1 VLVAA
6 TLGEAATVAAGV
18 AVIDGGAVADEE
30 TDALGLDRGVLEGR
44 NLGEAEAAGVA
55 LAAAVD
61 GVGLAAAIVGEAATV
76 AAGVVVIDG
85 GAVADEETDAL
96 GLDRGV
102 LEGRTV
108 GEAEPAGV
116 ALAPP
121 VAGGALGATIVGEA
135 ATVAAGVVDDV
146 AVSTGFT
153 NFFGGAFGGGVASV
167 LNLVRTRS
175 AAERSLISVQPL
187 STFTS
192 TTRSLTRRGLKM
204 FRTVLS
210 TGTETS
216 SSSPRTLA
224 CVSEFRSRRKR

>member
-1 VLVAA
+1 MEGAAEAAGVLVAA

-18 AVIDGGAVADEE
+18 AVIDGGAVGDEE
-30 TDALGLDRGVLEGR
+30 MGALGLDRGVLEGR
-44 NLGEAEAAGVA
+44 TLGEAEAAGVA
-55 LAAAVD
+55 LAAAVA
-61 GVGLAAAIVGEAATV
+61 GVGLAAAIVGEGLVLAFEGLGLATAGVGLAVATAGVGEAVAGVRLAAG
-76 AAGVVVIDG
+76 AAGV
-85 GAVADEETDAL
+85 
-96 GLDRGV
+96 
-102 LEGRTV
+102 
-108 GEAEPAGV
+108 AGV
-116 ALAPP
+116 A
-121 VAGGALGATIVGEA
+121 
-135 ATVAAGVVDDV
+135 GVVEEV

-167 LNLVRTRS
+167 LNFVRARS

-192 TTRSLTRRGLKM
+192 TTRSLTRRGLKT

-224 CVSEFRSRRKR
+224 CASVFRSLRKR